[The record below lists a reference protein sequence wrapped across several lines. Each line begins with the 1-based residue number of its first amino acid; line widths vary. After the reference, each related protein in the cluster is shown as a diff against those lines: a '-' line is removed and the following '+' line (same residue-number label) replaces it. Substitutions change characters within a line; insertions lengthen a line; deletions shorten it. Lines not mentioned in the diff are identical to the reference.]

1 MPTNDL
7 FRRMPRMDL
16 YQRYILNVHD
26 LILGTIEMQA
36 ITNINMVS
44 KFIDDSADIIRSL
57 IVLRND

>member
-1 MPTNDL
+1 
-7 FRRMPRMDL
+7 MDL